1 MGFDINV
8 QVSVLTVF
16 VQGLLSFFSP
26 CVLPL
31 VPLYI
36 GYLSGSAK
44 DGEVRRGKVLLNTF
58 FFVLGIG
65 MAFFLLGI
73 GATAAGKLFSDH
85 RLLISRIGGVLVILL
100 GLYQLGVFGMTGL
113 FSREKRLPVR
123 FDRMAMSPVT
133 AFLMGFVFSFA
144 WTPCVGP
151 VLTSVLMMAA
161 SAGSQAT
168 GLFLILVYTV
178 GFSLPF
184 LLAGAF
190 AGTVLAAFRKHRG
203 ILAYTTKIGGALLLV
218 MGILMLTGT
227 MNTVSGYL
235 ADLGT
240 PGQTAEVQEEDRTA
254 ASAEADKTE
263 AAEAEES
270 EAAEADKTE
279 AAETEKTEAAEA
291 DKTEAAEADEP
302 DAAEADSSDAAE
314 SESADEADPAA
325 GEEENQ
331 EQSSAGS
338 RRGTVP
344 ATDFVL
350 EDQFGEIHRLSD
362 YKGKIVFL
370 NFWATWCPPCR
381 AEMPDI
387 QTLYEETQA
396 DPESDLVI
404 LGVAAPDYGQE
415 QSREGIAAFLEE
427 NGYTYPTVMM
437 ENQSLYYNY
446 GISAFPTTY
455 MIDKNGMIY
464 GYVTGALS
472 MDIMREIIE
481 LTRTGET
488 ED

>member
-8 QVSVLTVF
+8 QVSILTVF

-100 GLYQLGVFGMTGL
+100 GLYQLGLFGMTGL
-113 FSREKRLPVR
+113 FSSEKRLPVR

-161 SAGSQAT
+161 SAGSQGT
-168 GLFLILVYTV
+168 GLFMILVYTI

-203 ILAYTTKIGGALLLV
+203 ILKYTTKIGGILLLV

-227 MNTVSGYL
+227 MNTVSGYF
-235 ADLGT
+235 ANLGT
-240 PGQTAEVQEEDRTA
+240 TSQTEEPLEEEAADEKTGAAENA
-254 ASAEADKTE
+254 GEAE
-263 AAEAEES
+263 AAEEQNTAEG
-270 EAAEADKTE
+270 T
-279 AAETEKTEAAEA
+279 
-291 DKTEAAEADEP
+291 
-302 DAAEADSSDAAE
+302 AE
-314 SESADEADPAA
+314 SEKS
-325 GEEENQ
+325 EEE
-331 EQSSAGS
+331 SSPES

-350 EDQFGEIHRLSD
+350 EDQYGEIHQLSD

-396 DPESDLVI
+396 DPDSDLVI

-415 QSREGIAAFLEE
+415 KSREGIAAFLEE

-464 GYVTGALS
+464 GYVTGSLT

-481 LTRTGET
+481 LTRSGET
-488 ED
+488 ESK